1 MGNSVDRLTD
11 VLGRDNNNNIM
22 GNEWDEEVSEV
33 Q

>member
-11 VLGRDNNNNIM
+11 VLGRDNNNM